1 MWLVYL
7 TLMPIFRE
15 GFGHETVHTYNG
27 MMDVHECFG
36 PCSGSCLQVQI
47 YCSTILLPNTFTFIS
62 PDARS
67 ITLHKDDDTVQRQ
80 QFMLPLSQCTK
91 LNHHHFLLLHDKGQK
106 YCFDDKYF
114 TDDHTSC
121 AWSPSYETFTILRF
135 ITIKFETHLHPGWK
149 TSWMLSFKSFHFI
162 SLKLLHIF
170 FLSLQT
176 ISNSL
181 LVISTSP
188 QSVVMSQCT
197 VV

>member
-1 MWLVYL
+1 M
-7 TLMPIFRE
+7 
-15 GFGHETVHTYNG
+15 HK
-27 MMDVHECFG
+27 CFG

-149 TSWMLSFKSFHFI
+149 TSWMLSLKSFHFI
-162 SLKLLHIF
+162 SLKLLATRILSF
-170 FLSLQT
+170 FFSVYKPSATLF
-176 ISNSL
+176 
-181 LVISTSP
+181 
-188 QSVVMSQCT
+188 QSYPLHVQSHQVENRPFSMRVSKAT
-197 VV
+197 VS

>member
-15 GFGHETVHTYNG
+15 GSGQETMRTYNG
-27 MMDVHECFG
+27 MMDVHKCFG

-91 LNHHHFLLLHDKGQK
+91 LNHHHFLLLTKVRNIVSM
-106 YCFDDKYF
+106 
-114 TDDHTSC
+114 TNTSLM
-121 AWSPSYETFTILRF
+121 TILPVLEVLLM
-135 ITIKFETHLHPGWK
+135 KHSL
-149 TSWMLSFKSFHFI
+149 SWDLSQS
-162 SLKLLHIF
+162 SLKHSSTQDEKLHGCY
-170 FLSLQT
+170 LSR
-176 ISNSL
+176 
-181 LVISTSP
+181 VSTSL
-188 QSVVMSQCT
+188 VWNC
-197 VV
+197 